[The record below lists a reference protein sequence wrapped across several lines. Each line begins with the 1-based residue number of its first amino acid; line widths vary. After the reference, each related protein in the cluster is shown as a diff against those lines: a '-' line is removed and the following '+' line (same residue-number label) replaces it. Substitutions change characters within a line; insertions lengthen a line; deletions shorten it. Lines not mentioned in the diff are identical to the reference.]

1 MFSKLNKSELKE
13 IYLDYCYSKEE
24 GRRCESF
31 VPYAEKFKEKYSEL
45 LPLREAISIVSNLF
59 FEEISKRYFRK

>member
-13 IYLDYCYSKEE
+13 IYLDYRCSKEE

-31 VPYAEKFKEKYSEL
+31 VPYAEKLKEKQGEL
-45 LPLREAISIVSNLF
+45 ISLREAIIMVSDLF
-59 FEEISKRYFRK
+59 FEEISKRYLEN

>member
-13 IYLDYCYSKEE
+13 IYLDYRCSKEE

-31 VPYAEKFKEKYSEL
+31 VPYAEKLKEK
-45 LPLREAISIVSNLF
+45 
-59 FEEISKRYFRK
+59 